1 MCARDNFV
9 YLFKN
14 SQCILSYDSSSL
26 GTGNINELISFS
38 TRIFTKTKS
47 QVSLV
52 INKVRQEIWGMWLQ
66 DWLKITRSITVY
78 TLLHK
83 CGSRVTRSDRCYKL
97 EI

>member
-1 MCARDNFV
+1 M
-9 YLFKN
+9 
-14 SQCILSYDSSSL
+14 
-26 GTGNINELISFS
+26 ISFS

-52 INKVRQEIWGMWLQ
+52 VNKVRQEIWGMWLQ

-83 CGSRVTRSDRCYKL
+83 LMQGKFQEKAYRELLRESSNADR
-97 EI
+97 

>member
-1 MCARDNFV
+1 M
-9 YLFKN
+9 
-14 SQCILSYDSSSL
+14 
-26 GTGNINELISFS
+26 ISFS

-52 INKVRQEIWGMWLQ
+52 VNKVRQEIWGMWLQ

-83 CGSRVTRSDRCYKL
+83 LMQVKFQEKAYRELLRESSNADR
-97 EI
+97 

>member
-1 MCARDNFV
+1 M
-9 YLFKN
+9 
-14 SQCILSYDSSSL
+14 ISL
-26 GTGNINELISFS
+26 S

-52 INKVRQEIWGMWLQ
+52 VNKVRQEIWDMWLQ

-83 CGSRVTRSDRCYKL
+83 LMQGKFQEKAYRELLRESSNADR
-97 EI
+97 